1 MKLAK
6 NTDLVLTIVYLI
18 AAVFLLLLTFLL
30 LGGGEA
36 LFDMVGGMSDGD
48 LDPNSPSAGYE
59 LLARMFGG
67 FAGVM
72 IGIFGFLFG
81 IITGIAFLILT
92 IVTIVACSRRKQ
104 YTATGNPIYI
114 KKNLTAKMVINS
126 IVLALLIAIVLLDFE
141 LGVFLS
147 ALVLAALEVFLI
159 KVGKLVS

>member
-6 NTDLVLTIVYLI
+6 NTDLVLTLVYLI
-18 AAVFLLLLTFLL
+18 AAVFLLVLTFLL

-36 LFDMVGGMSDGD
+36 LLDMVEGMSFGD
-48 LDPNSPSAGYE
+48 LDPDSPSAGYE
-59 LLARMFGG
+59 LLACIFGG
-67 FAGVM
+67 AAGVM

-81 IITGIAFLILT
+81 ILTGIICMILT

-104 YTATGNPIYI
+104 YTTTGNPIYI

-126 IVLALLIAIVLLDFE
+126 IVLALLIAMVLLDFE
-141 LGVFLS
+141 LGAFLF